1 MPLTKVSSG
10 VIAANAV
17 VDSFGTQSITGDK
30 LGLTAINANNI
41 VASVTLTTPIIS
53 GNLNLDSTGTTGIR
67 VPAANTLL
75 VHTAGVEAMR
85 ITSTGNV
92 AIGTTSPFAKLCVIG
107 SAGVNSIMTETSAFF
122 GQSNGILI
130 GSDGTDGLL
139 GVGNSGTKLSL
150 LSRSDGVYSKALT
163 IDSGGRVTMSAQPC
177 FYAYTY
183 SNTTQGIVKTFD
195 NIETNVG
202 SYYNNTNG
210 RFTAPVA
217 GIYEFR
223 AGYIGVQSSDTVTR
237 LKFFKNGAGALNG
250 DVNTARLDGT
260 ASGTE
265 LPFGELT
272 IFLNLAAS
280 DYITLVVE
288 TDSAASLTNLGYAKF
303 CGRLMQ

>member
-1 MPLTKVSSG
+1 M
-10 VIAANAV
+10 
-17 VDSFGTQSITGDK
+17 
-30 LGLTAINANNI
+30 
-41 VASVTLTTPIIS
+41 
-53 GNLNLDSTGTTGIR
+53 
-67 VPAANTLL
+67 
-75 VHTAGVEAMR
+75 
-85 ITSTGNV
+85 
-92 AIGTTSPFAKLCVIG
+92 
-107 SAGVNSIMTETSAFF
+107 
-122 GQSNGILI
+122 
-130 GSDGTDGLL
+130 
-139 GVGNSGTKLSL
+139 
-150 LSRSDGVYSKALT
+150 
-163 IDSGGRVTMSAQPC
+163 
-177 FYAYTY
+177 
-183 SNTTQGIVKTFD
+183 
-195 NIETNVG
+195 G

-250 DVNTARLDGT
+250 
-260 ASGTE
+260 TE